1 MQTYPLHNLKQ
12 ILQTRCLPVPP
23 YRNLDDD
30 EQEMMFIIFDK
41 HNGNLAAVSRDPE
54 SLFHSREQLRYYR
67 DMFGWDTRL
76 VQTRAQRSKEV
87 IENLS
92 YAKVRAIQRA
102 MELLESRQVDVVTKI
117 GVVTVTK
124 DPMYK
129 EIQAAW
135 EIIKTELGEPTSIT
149 KSETKVEGTLVEE
162 SVNKLNQFI
171 NDVKA
176 TAAEAPPVD
185 PKDSPTSG

>member
-1 MQTYPLHNLKQ
+1 
-12 ILQTRCLPVPP
+12 
-23 YRNLDDD
+23 
-30 EQEMMFIIFDK
+30 MMFIIFDK

-67 DMFGWDTRL
+67 DMFNWDTRL
-76 VQTRAQRSKEV
+76 VQTRAQRSKDV
-87 IENLS
+87 IENLA
-92 YAKVRAIQRA
+92 YAKVRAIERA
-102 MELLESRQVDVVTKI
+102 MELLESKQVDVVTKV

-149 KSETKVEGTLVEE
+149 KSETKLEGTLVEE

-176 TAAEAPPVD
+176 TAAEAATVD
-185 PKDSPTSG
+185 QTDGTTPS

>member
-1 MQTYPLHNLKQ
+1 
-12 ILQTRCLPVPP
+12 
-23 YRNLDDD
+23 
-30 EQEMMFIIFDK
+30 MFIIFDK
-41 HNGNLAAVSRDPE
+41 HNGNLSGMARDSE

-67 DMFGWDTRL
+67 DMFGWDAKL
-76 VQTRAQRSKEV
+76 VQIRAQRSREV
-87 IENLS
+87 IENLG

-102 MELLESRQVDVVTKI
+102 MELLESREVEIVTKI

-149 KSETKVEGTLVEE
+149 KSENKTDLSVVEE
-162 SVNKLNQFI
+162 SVSKLNQFI
-171 NDVKA
+171 NDVK
-176 TAAEAPPVD
+176 TAAAETPPED
-185 PKDSPTSG
+185 QADSPSPG